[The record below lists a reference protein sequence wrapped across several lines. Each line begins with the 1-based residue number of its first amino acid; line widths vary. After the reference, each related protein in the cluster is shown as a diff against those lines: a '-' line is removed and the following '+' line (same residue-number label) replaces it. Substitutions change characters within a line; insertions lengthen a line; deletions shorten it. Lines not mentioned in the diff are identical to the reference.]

1 MKKFQ
6 KWYFITLPQVTE
18 SPLESLKTG
27 TDKAVCDFVSQE
39 LLLL

>member
-1 MKKFQ
+1 MKEFQ
-6 KWYFITLPQVTE
+6 KWYFITLPQVIE

-27 TDKAVCDFVSQE
+27 TDKAVYDFLSQA